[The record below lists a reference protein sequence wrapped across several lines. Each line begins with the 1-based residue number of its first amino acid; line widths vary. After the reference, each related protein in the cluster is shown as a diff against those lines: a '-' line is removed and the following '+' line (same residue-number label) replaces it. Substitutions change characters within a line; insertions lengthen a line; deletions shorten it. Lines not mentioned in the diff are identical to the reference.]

1 MSTSIYIT
9 MRDGSIQHA
18 KYNQTYMSSA
28 NGPKIDHHGNLTV
41 NDDTKTVAYM
51 PAGAWTAYSNELPAS
66 AKPQAASEGETF
78 IDSLRQEMLNI
89 KGFDMDSILK
99 SYYNA

>member
-1 MSTSIYIT
+1 MSTSIYVT

-18 KYNQTYMSSA
+18 KYNRTYASSA

-41 NDDTKTVAYM
+41 SDDTKTVAYM
-51 PAGAWTAYSNELPAS
+51 PAGTWTAFSNELPAS
-66 AKPQAASEGETF
+66 APAASENETF
-78 IDSLRQEMLNI
+78 MDSLRQEMQNI

>member
-18 KYNQTYMSSA
+18 KYNQTYTSSA
-28 NGPKIDHHGNLTV
+28 NGPKIDGYGNLAIK
-41 NDDTKTVAYM
+41 DDLETIAYM
-51 PAGAWTAYSNELPAS
+51 PAGAWTAYSNELPAI